1 MVKLPLS
8 LIKIPGICKSQ
19 VQLHAFLVWALCI
32 LLFCEAW
39 VKTKQKNAMQ

>member
-1 MVKLPLS
+1 MVKLHLS
-8 LIKIPGICKSQ
+8 LIKNPGTCGSE
-19 VQLHAFLVWALCI
+19 VQLHAFLVWALCL